1 MRPKGSPA
9 VLEQR
14 RRHAVAM
21 LKQGMKPGAVAR
33 ALRTSLVDLLA
44 VLKYTWFRVR
54 YCRKNGTVGVGQL
67 IGTAQ
72 SGRTD
77 IHFAD
82 LLFDPIHLP
91 LSRRD
96 AFNTIAADPRLLDP
110 AHAKL
115 RQAVLNRFADS
126 ITLADVG

>member
-72 SGRTD
+72 SGATD
-77 IHFAD
+77 LHFAE
-82 LLFDPIHLP
+82 LLFDPQLLP
-91 LSRRD
+91 MSRRD
-96 AFNTIAADPRLLDP
+96 AFNLIAADPRLLDP
-110 AHAKL
+110 THHSL
-115 RQAVLNRFADS
+115 RQEVLTKFGDS